1 MNTCLS
7 SGSLELWQVPGREG
21 ACVSSPKYDP
31 WTPNLLGASLVDN
44 VLHPL
49 PQSIAGGI
57 KPVLPDFTGRGLLEA
72 GTSFPLDFL
81 SCSFPFAELSLYPLS
96 AISHSHEDESPTS
109 PPSWELSSGPPT
121 LTP

>member
-1 MNTCLS
+1 MAGARQRERLCEQPQIR
-7 SGSLELWQVPGREG
+7 SLDT
-21 ACVSSPKYDP
+21 S
-31 WTPNLLGASLVDN
+31 LLGASLVDN

-49 PQSIAGGI
+49 PQSVAGGI

-109 PPSWELSSGPPT
+109 PPS
-121 LTP
+121 